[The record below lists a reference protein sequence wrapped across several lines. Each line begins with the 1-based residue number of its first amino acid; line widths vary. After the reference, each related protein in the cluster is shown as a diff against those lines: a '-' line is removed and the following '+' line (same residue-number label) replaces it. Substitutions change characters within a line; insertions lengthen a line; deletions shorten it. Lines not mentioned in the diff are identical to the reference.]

1 MATDTTHT
9 DGTAAAPTRRG
20 GWRWDWPVLAGC
32 AIAGLSVGLASPP
45 NTSQQAWGL
54 CSAVGY
60 ALAAILAACSVR
72 RWGRLPAI
80 VSVAGAG
87 LVPLIYLTVIDKEQM
102 EVGVIQRGAKLLLDT
117 GTPYI
122 ADPHTVPQF
131 NPYLPG
137 MSLFGIPDALFGDN
151 PLTSARLWSLI
162 GFLAVV
168 LWAVRVLTKDRGPA
182 PLATPGGVTPSTG
195 ALWLIACPVLILPLT
210 IGGVDPPVIGLIV
223 LALAF
228 LQRDRPGAAGLA
240 LGVASALKWTAW
252 PAIPVALALLWVT
265 KGKGAAARCAA
276 GSVGLAALAA
286 LPAALIDS
294 NAFLQNAILYPL
306 GMGEANSS
314 AQSPLLGHLIVLLLP
329 EIGKTVT
336 VALIGVSALGVAV
349 SLLVR
354 PPRTVIAAA
363 DRLAIGLLLAI
374 VLSPAT
380 RLGYAI
386 YPVVLIFWPRF
397 AAALSPVADLKI
409 PRQQT
414 DEPAPADGG
423 TEAADAGTGAK
434 SGTDAKS
441 GTGAE
446 AATG

>member
-1 MATDTTHT
+1 MATDTTHP

-45 NTSQQAWGL
+45 DTSQQAWGL

-60 ALAAILAACSVR
+60 ALAAIIAACSVR
-72 RWGRLPAI
+72 RWGRWPAI
-80 VSVAGAG
+80 VSVVGAG

-117 GTPYI
+117 GTPYN

-168 LWAVRVLTKDRGPA
+168 LWAVRILTKDRGPA

-276 GSVGLAALAA
+276 GSIGLAALAA

-294 NAFLQNAILYPL
+294 GAFLQNAILYPL

-329 EIGKTVT
+329 ETGKTVT
-336 VALIGVSALGVAV
+336 VALIGVSAVGVAV

-397 AAALSPVADLKI
+397 AAALSPTDALPPI
-409 PRQQT
+409 PRQKS
-414 DEPAPADGG
+414 DEPAVAAGDAETPDAAA
-423 TEAADAGTGAK
+423 EATSGA
-434 SGTDAKS
+434 
-441 GTGAE
+441 GAE
-446 AATG
+446 TAAKNG